1 MSSDHLRQ
9 GSNATSPAASMSPAA
24 QRASSPSDDGRS
36 SNASRAPSSQ
46 DPYYSNED
54 IAALHAVVVAAQEL
68 LDSAPEPKPLPAA
81 ALFKAYDAVLPTYG
95 IDPDSDHH
103 LSTFVFRVGGE
114 RGEGSLLDKFQTILH
129 RMGIVLEFGDNTTV
143 SLRTS
148 ASTSPA
154 ASSLSRQSHADL
166 QHENGQEN
174 DQQNGHLT
182 SEVEAP
188 QSPFSPSA
196 SPPSSPPSSPLQS
209 PTHSPSPSPPQ
220 SPSHSEAQPRQDEM
234 EFSVTDEEDG
244 AYEEMRKAVVSSAMN
259 RWRSLVANRRAQ
271 SAQRI
276 PSFPSIPEEASA
288 DVRNFEDHPFEE
300 KPAAPTQQTITS
312 PQVNGIES
320 HDHVSAKEST
330 DLLPRPM
337 SAQSFMHRPLSVL
350 NNAIRSTTSL
360 LQGHMPQSGHI
371 DEHSHHE
378 NEIPRSPDGDSP
390 HQLKELEVAPPHHSP
405 IQTVPKVHSPTTAAR
420 TNTVSN
426 NGGTIVHHAA
436 PQECTDDVASQQQ
449 MVEES
454 PSTPDEQPDTERE
467 HSRLL
472 RRATRAREIYL
483 ASKVFN
489 HWADRTARR
498 LERDAVARRHMIRF
512 RYFRSWSQAP
522 ALREPG
528 TDYMRAA
535 VVVKKWQRIVTME
548 NSLQTTARAA
558 AQAYE
563 LKKVGKVLDHWSCHR
578 LEHIGRQKTALR
590 NRTGA
595 ILNWLSQASHGEAL
609 EHAIRTQACLRL
621 QVDTIHRWQD
631 HAGKETMLCDTAKR
645 IGDIQ
650 HSFTHLREW
659 WDQAE
664 IGRRATEYRKQ
675 VMMQK
680 ANFAFD
686 QWNLRA
692 RAQAFQW
699 RREYLQ
705 VERAFDRWFQSAEQ
719 NGDMSR
725 RAEGYYEEQAKAKVL
740 GGFRRLQR
748 ESSHMALMEDRVRL
762 YLGATSVL
770 RVFDRAI
777 KNRRDQDKRHVKKY
791 LMARYTQVSSARK
804 KRNFFAAIDRWR
816 ALAEEDRVQ
825 SDLVQELRARKDS
838 HHLITVTDMWMSQTQ
853 LDQRRIEEAK
863 LQHAQEWLEAW
874 KVYTSDLEQRDAEAW
889 QLWAA
894 DKQRQSLKS
903 WSIASL
909 QQSGQGHT
917 ALEVQKKH
925 EREKRNRVLQQWRQR
940 DDRIRTMAPG
950 SRMQSS
956 SAPSAWPRG
965 SWRTIA
971 GRRSMANRNDRVYDY
986 SGTPLETPTRWTGQ
1000 PFSMSTM
1007 LPPGSM
1013 APLRE
1018 ADEGD
1023 GAFSL
1028 AGDEDDGDLPAS
1040 PSIRPASRG
1049 PGKFSTLPS
1058 TTPMAPVPSH
1068 LERDGQRDGTSIG
1081 ATTQHHSRISKLASS
1096 QMAPGTPRPVG
1107 MPQFSDLNGPEPLQQ
1122 PPASTRSFGFGP
1134 PNGRTAR
1141 PQPSSPEPN
1150 SLAVGS
1156 KSVGARSSGTRFGL
1170 SRPTTKFTPA
1180 TRSVRIQS
1188 PSQISSTPQ
1197 TQPVGASRGHQL
1209 RGRTSTSR

>member
-1 MSSDHLRQ
+1 MRRRSDTVL
-9 GSNATSPAASMSPAA
+9 T
-24 QRASSPSDDGRS
+24 
-36 SNASRAPSSQ
+36 
-46 DPYYSNED
+46 ELD

-154 ASSLSRQSHADL
+154 ASSLSRQSHAHL

-196 SPPSSPPSSPLQS
+196 SPPSSPLQS

-220 SPSHSEAQPRQDEM
+220 SPSHSEAQPRQDEI

-300 KPAAPTQQTITS
+300 KPAAPTQQTIAS

-360 LQGHMPQSGHI
+360 LQGHMPQTGHI

-378 NEIPRSPDGDSP
+378 NEMPRSPDGDSP
-390 HQLKELEVAPPHHSP
+390 HQLKELEVAPSHHSP
-405 IQTVPKVHSPTTAAR
+405 IQTVPKVHSPTTAAW
-420 TNTVSN
+420 TNAVSN

-436 PQECTDDVASQQQ
+436 PQERTDVASQQQ

-454 PSTPDEQPDTERE
+454 PSTPDEQSDTERE

-535 VVVKKWQRIVTME
+535 VVVKKWQRIVAME
-548 NSLQTTARAA
+548 NSLQMTARAA

-578 LEHIGRQKTALR
+578 LEHVGRQKTALR
-590 NRTGA
+590 NRTGG
-595 ILNWLSQASHGEAL
+595 ILKWLSQASHGEAL
-609 EHAIRTQACLRL
+609 EHAIRTQTCLRL

-664 IGRRATEYRKQ
+664 ISRRATEYRKQ

-705 VERAFDRWFQSAEQ
+705 VERAFDRWFQCAEQ
-719 NGDMSR
+719 NEDMSR

-777 KNRRDQDKRHVKKY
+777 KNRKDQDKRHVKKY

-816 ALAEEDRVQ
+816 VLAEEDRVQ

-950 SRMQSS
+950 SRVQSS

-1081 ATTQHHSRISKLASS
+1081 ATMQHHSRISKLASS

-1150 SLAVGS
+1150 SPAVGS

-1197 TQPVGASRGHQL
+1197 TQSVGVSRGHRL

>member
-1 MSSDHLRQ
+1 
-9 GSNATSPAASMSPAA
+9 
-24 QRASSPSDDGRS
+24 
-36 SNASRAPSSQ
+36 
-46 DPYYSNED
+46 
-54 IAALHAVVVAAQEL
+54 
-68 LDSAPEPKPLPAA
+68 
-81 ALFKAYDAVLPTYG
+81 
-95 IDPDSDHH
+95 
-103 LSTFVFRVGGE
+103 
-114 RGEGSLLDKFQTILH
+114 
-129 RMGIVLEFGDNTTV
+129 
-143 SLRTS
+143 
-148 ASTSPA
+148 
-154 ASSLSRQSHADL
+154 
-166 QHENGQEN
+166 
-174 DQQNGHLT
+174 
-182 SEVEAP
+182 
-188 QSPFSPSA
+188 
-196 SPPSSPPSSPLQS
+196 
-209 PTHSPSPSPPQ
+209 
-220 SPSHSEAQPRQDEM
+220 M
-234 EFSVTDEEDG
+234 EFSETDEEDG

-271 SAQRI
+271 PAQRI

-300 KPAAPTQQTITS
+300 KPAAPTQQTIAS

-320 HDHVSAKEST
+320 HGQVSTKESM

-337 SAQSFMHRPLSVL
+337 SAQSFIHRPLSVL

-360 LQGHMPQSGHI
+360 LQGHVPQSEHI

-378 NEIPRSPDGDSP
+378 KEIPRSPDEEP
-390 HQLKELEVAPPHHSP
+390 PNQLKELQAAPSHHSP
-405 IQTVPKVHSPTTAAR
+405 IQTVPEVHSPTTAAR

-426 NGGTIVHHAA
+426 NEGTIVHHAA
-436 PQECTDDVASQQQ
+436 PQEHTGDRTSRQQ

-454 PSTPDEQPDTERE
+454 PSTPDQQPDTERE

-472 RRATRAREIYL
+472 KRATRAREIYL

-512 RYFRSWSQAP
+512 RCFRSWSQAP
-522 ALREPG
+522 ALREPT
-528 TDYMRAA
+528 TDHMRAA
-535 VVVKKWQRIVTME
+535 VAVRKWQRIVAVE
-548 NSLQTTARAA
+548 KSLQMTARAA

-563 LKKVGKVLDHWSCHR
+563 LKKAGRVLDHWACHR
-578 LEHIGRQKTALR
+578 LEHVGRQKTALR

-595 ILNWLSQASHGEAL
+595 ISKWISQAGHGEAL
-609 EHAIRTQACLRL
+609 EHAIRTQVCLRL

-631 HAGKETMLCDTAKR
+631 HAGKETTLYDTAKR

-664 IGRRATEYRKQ
+664 ISRRAAEYRKQ

-705 VERAFDRWFQSAEQ
+705 VERVFDRWFQCAEQ
-719 NGDMSR
+719 DGDMSR

-748 ESSHMALMEDRVRL
+748 DSSHMALMEDRVRL

-770 RVFDRAI
+770 RVFDSAI
-777 KNRRDQDKRHVKKY
+777 KNRKDQDKRHVKKY

-825 SDLVQELRARKDS
+825 SDLVQELRAQKDS
-838 HHLITVTDMWMSQTQ
+838 HHLVTIIDMWMSQTQ

-874 KVYTSDLEQRDAEAW
+874 KVYTSDLEQQDAEAW

-909 QQSGQGHT
+909 QQSGQAHT

-950 SRMQSS
+950 SRIQPS

-971 GRRSMANRNDRVYDY
+971 GRRSMANRNDRAYDY

-1040 PSIRPASRG
+1040 PSLRPASRG

-1068 LERDGQRDGTSIG
+1068 LERDGQRDGTESDQTSIG
-1081 ATTQHHSRISKLASS
+1081 ATTQHRYRISKLASS
-1096 QMAPGTPRPVG
+1096 RMAPGTPRPVG
-1107 MPQFSDLNGPEPLQQ
+1107 MPQFLDINGPEPLQQ
-1122 PPASTRSFGFGP
+1122 PLVSTRSLGFRR
-1134 PNGRTAR
+1134 PNERTAG

-1150 SLAVGS
+1150 SPAVNS
-1156 KSVGARSSGTRFGL
+1156 KSVGARSSAIRFGL

-1188 PSQISSTPQ
+1188 PRQVSATPQ
-1197 TQPVGASRGHQL
+1197 TQPVAASRGSQL
-1209 RGRTSTSR
+1209 RGRTSTIR